1 LLPQFNDRPVG
12 CPTAASFFFVG
23 VIESRCLSVEWESF
37 RELSLDTNGKIV
49 KKILFKAGLLFA
61 LLISAGAQ
69 ATDVGVSL
77 QFGQPGFYGNL
88 DIGNFQ
94 QPQLIY
100 SEPRIVERAY
110 SPRPPLYL
118 VVPPGHSRHWRKNCR
133 RYDACNRPVYFVQER
148 WYNDVVVPRYR
159 GGYYSRDDRDGWRG
173 HDGRDRRDHRDNRS
187 YDDHHRRDE
196 HRDDGDREHGRG
208 DDRGN
213 GNGHGRGGRN
223 D

>member
-1 LLPQFNDRPVG
+1 MTGLYVVLLPPV
-12 CPTAASFFFVG
+12 SF
-23 VIESRCLSVEWESF
+23 LSVSSKAGVYPLNGGSF

-49 KKILFKAGLLFA
+49 NKFLFKAGLLFA

-69 ATDVGVSL
+69 AADVGVSL

-100 SEPRIVERAY
+100 SEPRIIERVY

-118 VVPPGHSRHWRKNCR
+118 VVPPGHSRHWRENCR

-173 HDGRDRRDHRDNRS
+173 RDGRDGRDGRNGRDYRS
-187 YDDHHRRDE
+187 YDDHQRRYE
-196 HRDDGDREHGRG
+196 RRDGDRDHGRG
-208 DDRGN
+208 DDH